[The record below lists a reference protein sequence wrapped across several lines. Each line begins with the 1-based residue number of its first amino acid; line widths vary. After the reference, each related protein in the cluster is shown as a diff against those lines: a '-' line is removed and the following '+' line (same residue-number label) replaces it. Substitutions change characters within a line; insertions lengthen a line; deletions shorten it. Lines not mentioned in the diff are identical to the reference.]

1 MIVLLFRILH
11 TSASHSRT
19 HESFT
24 TVNTTDASDASV
36 FGNLVLSNVS
46 NTNAANQYK
55 LTLTNG
61 LCRVESL
68 IITAKGF
75 AGNAKCTISYNN
87 EGTTFSCA
95 SFSITSSVKNFVH
108 ELVNT
113 NNRKVYATE
122 LLLTF
127 DVTITDLVVFVYA
140 MKLGDYDK
148 NYYINSSNNTYSANT
163 NAANNP
169 KLPYSD
175 ITNSNK
181 RNHYFH
187 ISNRQ
192 GDSSPNKLIKSLTYK
207 ITTATGTTPSIIT
220 LNYKN
225 TSSNP
230 TADSADVENSTIY
243 SVTDKTSQLQQF
255 YYTPVGGA
263 IGTLYFSIPILAN
276 IIIIQ
281 TNNQNTTFT
290 TADMEAHG
298 TEPDNVDVQTYAV
311 PAYIKNKISPA
322 TCPAAS
328 DIIKNN
334 NITAALCEQLET
346 TDKLQFEKARLA
358 KEKQYFI
365 KLKKQNDDINRLQEE
380 ITKIESTRTTRDK
393 LLDNLRLQQF
403 QQQREEAVA
412 LRDATTEQ
420 LSRQRTLNLDVNIQD
435 SL

>member
-11 TSASHSRT
+11 TSDSHSHT
-19 HESFT
+19 HESFIT
-24 TVNTTDASDASV
+24 GDNNNTPPI
-36 FGNLVLSNVS
+36 FGNLVPSSVS
-46 NTNAANQYK
+46 KTNATNQYK
-55 LTLTNG
+55 VALTNG

-68 IITAKGF
+68 AVILVGF
-75 AGNAKCTISYNN
+75 TGVAKCTISYNN
-87 EGTTFSCA
+87 EGTTFYCNPISLTPGPHV
-95 SFSITSSVKNFVH
+95 IRDI
-108 ELVNT
+108 VNT

-127 DVTITDLVVFVYA
+127 DVAITDLVVFVYA

-175 ITNSNK
+175 MTNSNK

-192 GDSSPNKLIKSLTYK
+192 GDSSPNKLIKSITYK
-207 ITTATGTTPSIIT
+207 IKDGTGTAPSIIT

-230 TADSADVENSTIY
+230 IADSADVENSTIY

-281 TNNQNTTFT
+281 TNNQNTTFS
-290 TADMEAHG
+290 TADMRATG
-298 TEPDNVDVQTYAV
+298 VEPDNVDVQTYAV
-311 PAYIKNKISPA
+311 PAYIKNKISPT
-322 TCPAAS
+322 TCPAAG

-346 TDKLQFEKARLA
+346 TDKLKFEKARLA